1 MYTAIESNQILQP
14 LNTIER
20 ASTSSCVHL
29 TRNGSRRGQ
38 NDHVANLKR
47 ESMRGIQSLFNT
59 RGGGSPYGGSGS
71 YDGRSGPAPSFAHSV
86 YEVGVNVSFRFSQ
99 LIGVSRLSLSQ
110 SFANSSSQFLP
121 PTLGFA
127 SNLSHTIIREAQED
141 DDHSLNS
148 EDTSSTR
155 ISITDEELALLD
167 AP

>member
-1 MYTAIESNQILQP
+1 MH
-14 LNTIER
+14 
-20 ASTSSCVHL
+20 ASTTITTPLILRLQLLV
-29 TRNGSRRGQ
+29 
-38 NDHVANLKR
+38 
-47 ESMRGIQSLFNT
+47 
-59 RGGGSPYGGSGS
+59 
-71 YDGRSGPAPSFAHSV
+71 
-86 YEVGVNVSFRFSQ
+86 VSFRFSQ
-99 LIGVSRLSLSQ
+99 LIGVSRLSRSQ

-148 EDTSSTR
+148 EDTSPTR